1 MKLFLDTANIDEIRD
16 GARLGVISGVTTN
29 PSLAASVGIGDREA
43 YRSAVAEIAELVN
56 GPISV
61 EVVSTDTQGM
71 IDEGRDIAN
80 WIPDPWVKI
89 PSTIE
94 GIEAIAALSAEGIS
108 VNQTLC
114 FSVNQALLG
123 AQAGATVVSPFIGR
137 LDDIGHDGIALIR
150 DIAALYRQA
159 GVATQVMAASVRHPL
174 HCVKAAEAGAHIA
187 TVPYKTL
194 PPDGPAPPHRC
205 RSRPIH
211 RRLAEGRPG
220 LTGNALGP
228 TLSRAA
234 FRYFPPPFRHSREG
248 GNPGGGR

>member
-1 MKLFLDTANIDEIRD
+1 MKLFLDTANIQEIRD

-29 PSLAASVGIGDREA
+29 PSLAASAGIGDREA
-43 YRSAVAEIAELVN
+43 YRSAVTEIASLVD

-71 IDEGRDIAN
+71 VDEGRDIAG

-89 PSTIE
+89 PSTIQ
-94 GIEAIAALSAEGIS
+94 GIEAISTLAAEGIR

-137 LDDIGHDGIALIR
+137 LDDIGHDGIALIS
-150 DIAALYRQA
+150 DIASLYREA
-159 GVATQVMAASVRHPL
+159 GIPTQVMAASVRHPL
-174 HCVKAAEAGAHIA
+174 HCLKAAQAGAHIA

-194 PPDGPAPPHRC
+194 LQMAAHPLTDAGLERF
-205 RSRPIH
+205 
-211 RRLAEGRPG
+211 LADWQKASQ
-220 LTGNALGP
+220 T
-228 TLSRAA
+228 
-234 FRYFPPPFRHSREG
+234 
-248 GNPGGGR
+248 